1 MNSPAYAPKASR
13 PYFVVRG
20 PKWENRSIGY
30 IREQMSPSSG
40 EKKCVFCNLNL
51 QEETILSD
59 SRNARVLGTKYPYF
73 PQHLLFVPKGHFAS
87 IRDAPIGAVSEL
99 LHVFGALQKI
109 NSGLIL
115 FGNEGLLGGQTIN
128 HMHAHGV
135 PSQAPDIGTSRLVHP
150 NLVFNDILS
159 AFLIQN
165 AGCEFTYECPHMI
178 RQEID
183 AENPQEL
190 LSFMQAA
197 FSALEMAFKAAK
209 RGLYGLEMPDIYKK
223 KGAKSAHPYAV
234 ISKLLRERT
243 RDELGFNWCLRMHEG
258 KTVFELLP
266 RATVINN
273 EQERQGI
280 GGYEPFA
287 GMTAVRSGLSKE
299 ETVLWK
305 AQEAEFYSAVRQM
318 LLLPA

>member
-1 MNSPAYAPKASR
+1 MSSPAYAPKASR
-13 PYFVVRG
+13 PYAIVRG
-20 PKWENRSIGY
+20 PKWENRTAGY
-30 IREQMSPSSG
+30 IREQMSASTG

-51 QEETILSD
+51 EEETILSD
-59 SRNARVLGTKYPYF
+59 TKNAHVLGTKYPYF
-73 PQHLLFVPKGHFAS
+73 PQHLLFVPKEHFAS
-87 IRDAPIGAVSEL
+87 ISEAPVDVIADL
-99 LHVFGALQKI
+99 MRVFGALQKI
-109 NSGLIL
+109 SSGMIL
-115 FGNEGLLGGQTIN
+115 FGNEGLLGGQTIK

-165 AGCEFTYECPHMI
+165 ACCEYTYECPHRI
-178 RQEID
+178 QQEI
-183 AENPQEL
+183 NPSNPREI
-190 LSFMQAA
+190 SRFIKAA
-197 FSALEMAFKAAK
+197 FGALEAVFSAAK
-209 RGLYGLEMPDIYKK
+209 RNMYGFEIPDIYKHGK
-223 KGAKSAHPYAV
+223 KSPYPTFV
-234 ISKLLRERT
+234 ISKLLKERT

-287 GMTAVRSGLSKE
+287 GMTAVRSGLSE
-299 ETVLWK
+299 PEAIVWK
-305 AQEAEFYSAVRQM
+305 AQEAEFYAAVRQT
-318 LLLPA
+318 LALSA